1 MDQQTAKPVSLTK
14 ISSMGDLGT
23 SLCRTEERDRELFAR
38 ELAAWVPPRSFDA
51 HAHLYDLRM
60 LYDGATDDSFE
71 GPAEIRFATYRERTA
86 DWMGDKCPRGGL
98 FFPFPRKGLDR
109 RAANA
114 FLLEEVQA
122 HPDVEGLMMIA
133 PQDDP
138 ADVEAQVKRDGWRGF
153 KVYHVFAERE
163 KTFHAESEEFLPEWA
178 WEIAD
183 RRGLAIMLHMVL
195 DRALADER
203 NQVYIREHCIRY
215 PGAKLVLAHA
225 ARGFCAA
232 HTVEGIGS
240 LRGLS
245 NVWFDTSAVCEP
257 AAMEAIL
264 RTFGTTRLLFGTD
277 FGVSEVRGEAITLG
291 DGFWWLYED
300 QFDWSNWTLGR
311 PTKVGIQSLLAVKQ
325 ACRTLCLRDDDVERI
340 FRGNAEQMLGLGGS
354 KFTRDESGEKVR
366 LTTGGSGAR
375 LYAEAKKIIP
385 GGTQLLSKRPEQF
398 APDQWPSYFSEAHGC
413 EVVDL
418 DGRRYLDFTHNG
430 VGSCLLGYGH
440 PAVKEAV
447 LRRVSLGS
455 MSSLNSP
462 EEVDLARALLELHPW
477 AGQVRFARGGG
488 EAMSIAARIARAAT
502 GRDVVAFCGYHGWTD
517 WYLSANLNT
526 DDALDGHLLPGL
538 SPAGVPRGLAGTALP
553 FSYNDLD
560 AVRKIAREHGKQL
573 AAVIMEPTRNTEPAP
588 GFLEG
593 VREVC
598 DQSGAR
604 LVFDEVTTGF
614 RFQRGG
620 MHLKYG
626 VEPDVAVFA
635 KALGS
640 GHPIAAVIG
649 RTATMEAAQET
660 FISSTYWTEGVGAT
674 AALATLGVM
683 RSVDVPAHAQRIGER
698 FREGIRRLAASHGL
712 PITIGG
718 YPALTHF
725 QFEDEQNIA
734 LGTLLTV
741 RMLKEGF
748 LASSGFYPTLGHEEH
763 HVDAYLAAAD
773 RVFPELAEAIEK
785 KDAVERIGGPVHH
798 SGFARLT

>member
-1 MDQQTAKPVSLTK
+1 MTGGNDTSSPAK
-14 ISSMGDLGT
+14 IFSMGDLGIP
-23 SLCRTEERDRELFAR
+23 LCRTEEGDRELFSR
-38 ELAAWVPPRSFDA
+38 ELAAWVPPDSFDS

-60 LYDGATDDSFE
+60 LYDGSTNDSFE
-71 GPAEIRFATYRERTA
+71 GPAELRFTTYRERSSA
-86 DWMGDKCPRGGL
+86 WLGAKCPRGGL
-98 FFPFPRKGLDR
+98 FFPFPIRGLDM

-122 HPDVEGLMMIA
+122 HPDVYGLMMIG
-133 PQDDP
+133 PDDDP
-138 ADVEAQVKRDGWRGF
+138 ADIDAQVERDGWCGF
-153 KVYHVFAERE
+153 KVYHVFADRDH
-163 KTFHAESEEFLPEWA
+163 TFHAESEEFLPDWA

-203 NQVYIREHCIRY
+203 NQTYIREHCIRY
-215 PGAKLVLAHA
+215 PGARLVLAHA

-245 NVWFDTSAVCEP
+245 NVWFDTSAICEP
-257 AAMEAIL
+257 TAMEAIL
-264 RTFGTTRLLFGTD
+264 RTFGSTRLLFGTD
-277 FGVSEVRGEAITLG
+277 FGVSEVRGHAITLG

-300 QFDWSNWTLGR
+300 KIDWGDWTLGR
-311 PTKVGIQSLLAVKQ
+311 PTKVGIQSLLAVQQ

-340 FRGNAEQMLGLGGS
+340 FRGNAEQMLELEGAR
-354 KFTRDESGEKVR
+354 FVADESGAKVQ

-375 LYAEAKKIIP
+375 LYAEAKQIIP

-398 APDQWPSYFSEAHGC
+398 APDQWPSYFAEAHGC

-430 VGSCLLGYGH
+430 VGSCLLGYAH
-440 PAVKEAV
+440 PAVTQAV
-447 LRRVSLGS
+447 MRRVNLGS

-462 EEVDLARALLELHPW
+462 EEVELARTLLEMHPW
-477 AGQVRFARGGG
+477 AGQVRFGRGGG
-488 EAMSIAARIARAAT
+488 EGMSIAARIARAAT

-538 SPAGVPRGLAGTALP
+538 SPAGVPRGLAGTAIP

-560 AVRKIAREHGKQL
+560 AVRRIAREHGANL
-573 AAVIMEPTRNTEPAP
+573 AAVIMEPMRSTDPAP

-593 VREVC
+593 VREIC
-598 DQSGAR
+598 DESGAR

-614 RFQRGG
+614 RFHLGG
-620 MHLKYG
+620 VHLKFG

-649 RTATMEAAQET
+649 RRETMDAAQET

-674 AALATLGVM
+674 AAVATLGVM
-683 RSVDVPAHAQRIGER
+683 RAVDVPAHAKRIGER
-698 FREGIRRLAASHGL
+698 FREGIGRLAESHGL
-712 PITIGG
+712 PLVVGG
-718 YPALTHF
+718 YPALTSF
-725 QFEDEQNIA
+725 RFEHPENIA

-748 LASSGFYPTLGHEEH
+748 LAAAGFYPTLGHREH

-773 RVFPELAEAIEK
+773 RVFPELSEAIENG
-785 KDAVERIGGPVHH
+785 DAEARIGGPVHH